1 MNTLSRLVPLLNKFG
16 VTKTWKLGRVLP
28 GQRRGAQEWYHY
40 AGQVHVDDM
49 MATGDQL
56 AQDRV
61 ENHHGPNAWWN
72 HATALSGWDEDT
84 AGAAKMPVKRNDT
97 MYGTERKKCDK
108 KLKQHEKE
116 ELWKNSEE
124 RSDVLK
130 HFTWKEQKKRR
141 YV

>member
-1 MNTLSRLVPLLNKFG
+1 MDGFGGRGLWPASTVGPLLEEDSPASMNTLSRLVPLLNRFG

-61 ENHHGPNAWWN
+61 ENHHGPNV
-72 HATALSGWDEDT
+72 S
-84 AGAAKMPVKRNDT
+84 
-97 MYGTERKKCDK
+97 
-108 KLKQHEKE
+108 
-116 ELWKNSEE
+116 
-124 RSDVLK
+124 
-130 HFTWKEQKKRR
+130 
-141 YV
+141 